1 MFSMLESYADK
12 SETIRQA
19 RENVRELS
27 LSKEIGRFIILF
39 FILLLAISIVQY
51 MFLDLNAEVQTPL
64 NFLFVHLSFIFSP
77 ILIYLYVTKLEKR
90 SLRSIG
96 FAKENAISS
105 VLKGLLIGLLLIL
118 AIVII
123 GVLFGQFK
131 YNGIDFSTCLIL
143 IIYFI
148 GYGVQSFG
156 EEIYCRGWAL
166 TYFAKRHGI
175 IFAILASNIVFILPH
190 LGNDGFNIMSIVN
203 IFLIGTLFAMIFLKY
218 DNIWICGGIHTAWNF
233 LLGPIFGL
241 NVSGSATQSLL
252 KFTTASPNIFN
263 GGTFG
268 PEASLIVSFVVI
280 VAIAI
285 VLYGF
290 KKE

>member
-1 MFSMLESYADK
+1 MFSIIENYAEK

-19 RENVRELS
+19 RENAGEMS
-27 LSKEIGRFIILF
+27 FFKEIRRFIVLF
-39 FILLLAISIVQY
+39 FILILVISIVQF
-51 MFLDLNAEVQTPL
+51 MFYDMNAQVQTPL

-77 ILIYLYVTKLEKR
+77 ILIYFYITKIEKR

-96 FAKENAISS
+96 FTKGNFISS
-105 VLKGLLIGLLLIL
+105 TLKGLLIGILIIL

-131 YNGIDFSTCLIL
+131 YSGMDLSSCLLL

-166 TYFAKRHGI
+166 TYFARRHSI
-175 IFAILASNIVFILPH
+175 LFAIFASNIVFIIPH

-203 IFLIGTLFAMIFLKY
+203 IFLIGTLFAIIFLKY

-233 LLGPIFGL
+233 LLGPVFGL
-241 NVSGSATQSLL
+241 NVSGSATHSLL
-252 KFTTASPNIFN
+252 KFTTASPSILN

-268 PEASLIVSFVVI
+268 PESSLIVSFVVI
-280 VAIAI
+280 VAILI
-285 VLYGF
+285 YVYVL
-290 KKE
+290 KK

>member
-1 MFSMLESYADK
+1 MFSIIENYAEK

-19 RENVRELS
+19 RENVKELS
-27 LSKEIGRFIILF
+27 ISKEIGRFIILF
-39 FILLLAISIVQY
+39 FILILAISTVQF
-51 MFLDLNAEVQTPL
+51 MFYDLDAEVQTPL
-64 NFLFVHLSFIFSP
+64 NFLLVHLSFIFSP
-77 ILIYLYVTKLEKR
+77 ILIYLYIVKIEKR

-96 FAKENAISS
+96 FTKRNAISS
-105 VLKGLLIGLLLIL
+105 SLKGLLIGLLIIL

-123 GVLFGQFK
+123 GVLFGQFR
-131 YNGIDFSTCLIL
+131 YDGIDLSSCLLL

-148 GYGVQSFG
+148 GYGVQSYG

-175 IFAILASNIVFILPH
+175 LFAIFASNIVFILPH

-203 IFLIGTLFAMIFLKY
+203 IFLIGTLFAIIFLKH

-233 LLGPIFGL
+233 FLGPIFGL
-241 NVSGSATQSLL
+241 NVSGNATYSLL
-252 KFTTASPNIFN
+252 KFTTSSPNIFN

-268 PEASLIVSFVVI
+268 PESSLIVSFVVI
-280 VAIAI
+280 AAILI
-285 VLYGF
+285 SVYVL
-290 KKE
+290 KK

>member
-1 MFSMLESYADK
+1 MKRRNMFSIIENYAEK

-19 RENVRELS
+19 RENAGEMS
-27 LSKEIGRFIILF
+27 FFKEIRRFIVLF
-39 FILLLAISIVQY
+39 FILILVISIVQF
-51 MFLDLNAEVQTPL
+51 MFYDMNAQVQTPL

-77 ILIYLYVTKLEKR
+77 ILIYFYITKIEKR

-96 FAKENAISS
+96 FTKGNFISS
-105 VLKGLLIGLLLIL
+105 TLKGLLIGILIIL

-131 YNGIDFSTCLIL
+131 YDGMDLSSCLLL

-166 TYFAKRHGI
+166 TYFARRHSI
-175 IFAILASNIVFILPH
+175 LFAIFASNIML
-190 LGNDGFNIMSIVN
+190 IVN
-203 IFLIGTLFAMIFLKY
+203 IFLIGTLFAIIFLKY

-233 LLGPIFGL
+233 MLGPVFGL
-241 NVSGSATQSLL
+241 NVSGSATHSLL
-252 KFTTASPNIFN
+252 KFTTASPSILN

-268 PEASLIVSFVVI
+268 PESSLIVSFVVI
-280 VAIAI
+280 VAIAF

>member
-1 MFSMLESYADK
+1 MFSIIENYAEK

-19 RENVRELS
+19 RENAGEMS
-27 LSKEIGRFIILF
+27 FFKEIRRFIVLF
-39 FILLLAISIVQY
+39 FILILVISIVQF
-51 MFLDLNAEVQTPL
+51 MFYDMNAQVQTPI

-77 ILIYLYVTKLEKR
+77 ILIYFYITKIEKR

-96 FAKENAISS
+96 FTKGNFISS
-105 VLKGLLIGLLLIL
+105 TLKGLLIGILIIL

-131 YNGIDFSTCLIL
+131 YDGMDLSSCLLL

-166 TYFAKRHGI
+166 TYFARMHSI
-175 IFAILASNIVFILPH
+175 LFAIFASNIVFILPH
-190 LGNDGFNIMSIVN
+190 LGNNGFNIMSIVN
-203 IFLIGTLFAMIFLKY
+203 IFLIGTLFAIIFLKY

-233 LLGPIFGL
+233 LLGPVFGL
-241 NVSGSATQSLL
+241 NVSGSTTYSLL
-252 KFTTASPNIFN
+252 KFSAISPNILN
-263 GGTFG
+263 GRTFG
-268 PEASLIVSFVVI
+268 PESSLIVSFVVI
-280 VAIAI
+280 VAIVI
-285 VLYGF
+285 SVYVL
-290 KKE
+290 KK

>member
-1 MFSMLESYADK
+1 MKRRNMFSIIENYAEK

-19 RENVRELS
+19 RENAGEMS
-27 LSKEIGRFIILF
+27 FFKEIRRFIVLF
-39 FILLLAISIVQY
+39 FILILVISIVQF
-51 MFLDLNAEVQTPL
+51 MFYDMNAQVQTPL

-77 ILIYLYVTKLEKR
+77 ILIYFYITKIEKR

-96 FAKENAISS
+96 FTKGNFISS
-105 VLKGLLIGLLLIL
+105 TLKGLLIGILIIL

-131 YNGIDFSTCLIL
+131 YNGMDLSSCLLL

-166 TYFAKRHGI
+166 TYFARRHSI
-175 IFAILASNIVFILPH
+175 LFAIFASN
-190 LGNDGFNIMSIVN
+190 
-203 IFLIGTLFAMIFLKY
+203 FLIGTLFAIIFLKY

-241 NVSGSATQSLL
+241 NVSGSATHSLL
-252 KFTTASPNIFN
+252 KFTTASPSILN

-268 PEASLIVSFVVI
+268 PESSLIVSFVVI
-280 VAIAI
+280 VAILISVYA
-285 VLYGF
+285 L
-290 KKE
+290 KK